1 MVREHWSVLV
11 ASGIAFL
18 VYLLTLCPTVYVEG
32 SGELIGAVHF
42 LGTPHP
48 SGYPLFCLI
57 GRLFSAFLPFDSV
70 AFEVNLASAFTGAVA
85 VAAMVAFLRG
95 RGCSSWAGLAG
106 GLVLGFSSTF
116 WSQVVVAEVYG
127 LGISMAIL
135 VMSAGLRV
143 AERQEVRWLLMT
155 AFLMG
160 LGLTAHLSQVLV
172 WPGLVLLVL
181 WRWPR
186 LWRQRRL
193 LAGAGL
199 ALIGGYSLVLYL
211 PLRNGLGPGFHWG
224 VLNTPQ
230 LLWDHLSGAI
240 YRGAFFS
247 MPREAMALN
256 AGRWFSLMMGEFNP
270 LLVPAIGWGAWRA
283 WKQDRNGLIAVA
295 AAVLMNLLAALN
307 YHRDPNGIGV
317 FFLLSFAGLAVFI
330 GYAVDDLGKRLG
342 RAGPVLVGALVPM
355 VVLMGNWEEA
365 DRSGNR
371 VAYEYGRDIL
381 EELPERAVLIT
392 EADDASFIID
402 YLQRVEGMRADVAI
416 FNRLG
421 RGTDLLEEEERTL
434 PLGKQ
439 ARLRRQ
445 REAELIER
453 GERDVFFL
461 IGRHMPAKGFQFLPE
476 GLSYRVAPE
485 GEKARAK
492 KIDMSNAKTGEM
504 FADPWTRKIQS
515 NYWYMLGEQRRVL
528 GQRQEAI
535 EAFEK
540 AAQLAFDS
548 RSMRFNVALM
558 LYRYD
563 ELTKAMDHARVAR
576 KIDPWQVSP
585 YRLMAR
591 IARRQG
597 KLGEADMLL
606 KRAAFLE
613 GSP

>member
-1 MVREHWSVLV
+1 MLREYWSVL
-11 ASGIAFL
+11 AAPSIAFL
-18 VYLLTLCPTVYVEG
+18 VYLLALCPTVYVEG
-32 SGELIGAVHF
+32 SGELIGAVYF

-48 SGYPLFCLI
+48 TGYPLFCLI
-57 GRLFSAFLPFDSV
+57 GRLFSAFLPFDNV

-85 VAAMVAFLRG
+85 VGATSVFLRG

-116 WSQVVVAEVYG
+116 WSQVVIAEVYG

-135 VMSAGLRV
+135 VMSAGLRA
-143 AERQEVRWLLMT
+143 AERREARWLLMT

-181 WRWPR
+181 WRWPELR
-186 LWRQRRL
+186 RQGKL
-193 LAGAGL
+193 LVVAGL

-224 VLNTPQ
+224 VLDSPQ

-240 YRGAFFS
+240 YRGSFFS

-256 AGRWFSLMMGEFNP
+256 AGRWFSLMMEEFNL
-270 LLVPAIGWGAWRA
+270 LLVPVIGWGAWRA
-283 WKQDRNGLIAVA
+283 WKQDRNGLVVVI

-317 FFLLSFAGLAVFI
+317 FFLLSFAGLAVFS
-330 GYAVDDLGKRLG
+330 GYAVDDLGKHLG

-355 VVLMGNWEEA
+355 VVLVGNWEGA

-381 EELPERAVLIT
+381 EELPERAVLIA

-402 YLQRVEGMRADVAI
+402 YLQRVEGMRPDVTI
-416 FNRLG
+416 FNRQG
-421 RGTDLLEEEERTL
+421 RGTDLLAEEERTL
-434 PLGKQ
+434 PPGQQ
-439 ARLRRQ
+439 ARRRRQ
-445 REAELIER
+445 REAELIQR
-453 GERDVFFL
+453 GERAVYFL
-461 IGRHMPAKGFQFLPE
+461 IGRRMPAKGFQFLPE
-476 GLSYRVAPE
+476 GLSYRAAPE
-485 GEKARAK
+485 GEKARSK
-492 KIDMSNAKTGEM
+492 EIDMSNAQAGEM

-535 EAFEK
+535 EAFQRAGEV
-540 AAQLAFDS
+540 AFDS
-548 RSMRFNVALM
+548 RSARFNVALM

-563 ELTKAMDHARVAR
+563 ELEKAMGHARAAR
-576 KIDPWQVSP
+576 EIDPWQASP
-585 YRLMAR
+585 HRLMAR
-591 IARRQG
+591 IAERQG
-597 KLGEADMLL
+597 KLEEAEILL